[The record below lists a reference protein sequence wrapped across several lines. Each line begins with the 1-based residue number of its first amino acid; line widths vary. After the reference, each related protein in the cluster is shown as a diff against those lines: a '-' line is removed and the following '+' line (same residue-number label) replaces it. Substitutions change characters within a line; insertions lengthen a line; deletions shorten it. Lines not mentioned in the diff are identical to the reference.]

1 VSQAFPG
8 ASGAR
13 KRVRNSAGAAVLVLA
28 TLEQLAAVSTKQN
41 FCAVDGNSG
50 SCLDA

>member
-13 KRVRNSAGAAVLVLA
+13 KRVRNSAGAAVLA